1 MREPESAPP
10 AYTPPSFQA
19 VWLSSAE
26 VADMIAR
33 VVGRIG
39 SDEAKA
45 AGFDLLLALDKM
57 AAEKR
62 RQPASMVK

>member
-1 MREPESAPP
+1 MDDPESAAP
-10 AYTPPSFQA
+10 AYTPVSLLP

-26 VADMIAR
+26 VAGMIVR

-45 AGFDLLLALDKM
+45 TGFDLLIALDKM

-62 RQPASMVK
+62 RQPASKVK